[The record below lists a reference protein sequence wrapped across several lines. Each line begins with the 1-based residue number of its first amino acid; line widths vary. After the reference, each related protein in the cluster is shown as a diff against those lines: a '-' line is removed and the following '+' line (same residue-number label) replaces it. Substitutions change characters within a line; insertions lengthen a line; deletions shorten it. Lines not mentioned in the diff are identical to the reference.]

1 MWLPQLKDVRGKAK
15 KLTRKNWN
23 SLTSHWKPGVLVGNK
38 DFVYSWKK
46 EKRIKRQF
54 TGRYQQLWKR
64 KSNCDRGWCSEAHV
78 QQHGLF
84 CMLQSIAQSPGHP
97 RALINPLSIPYQ
109 PSTPQKNEIFIKKKG
124 GGNYCLWFLHAH
136 EADVELYYVFF
147 FAIKKK
153 EGKFEESFNRK
164 TKAVKQLCINS

>member
-1 MWLPQLKDVRGKAK
+1 MYNNMD
-15 KLTRKNWN
+15 
-23 SLTSHWKPGVLVGNK
+23 
-38 DFVYSWKK
+38 YSVC
-46 EKRIKRQF
+46 
-54 TGRYQQLWKR
+54 Y
-64 KSNCDRGWCSEAHV
+64 
-78 QQHGLF
+78 
-84 CMLQSIAQSPGHP
+84 
-97 RALINPLSIPYQ
+97 RALPKAQGTLEPLSIPYQ
-109 PSTPQKNEIFIKKKG
+109 PGPSTPQKNEIFIKKKG